1 MRHHTRR
8 ILFYSFATIFIIATP
23 IVVLYSTGLVLDF
36 QARRLNKTGGFFV
49 KTNETGIRVSANGI
63 QKTETSFFGRGAM
76 VNNLDPGTVAV
87 EVAKDGFA
95 TWKKSIEIEEQLI
108 QEFSSILLIP
118 QKIEFATIATTTR
131 QGSDTAPK
139 ALLPSPNGNILLD
152 VTKEKGLTQLWL
164 IAPASAT
171 RPLNIALPTGQEFAS
186 AEWNL
191 AGDAVFME
199 ILSGKNKQWN
209 ILHSDGRNEIIINYK
224 SRLPIEE
231 ATSTASQ
238 PKFINGASIAQ
249 ISQAT
254 DNEDFFY
261 ILDRTDKNVY
271 RWQQSKNSAAKI
283 LSDIHSFRTF
293 SDKIVFVTS
302 SGFIGLADP
311 AGEKIEILNRPGL
324 FLDDTP
330 CRIFQDENGEIAI
343 IDSAGGLYP
352 ENLDTRSFRVLGGNF
367 TNILF
372 SPDDDK
378 LGFIRK
384 EMLGLI
390 LTKDE
395 RRQPFGNAFENRRLI
410 DAGVP
415 IHNFIWFN
423 KKSTHLIFT
432 TKDGVF
438 ITEADAR
445 FGPNTITLTTGQ
457 YLIAANPNN
466 PNNFYL
472 SNGPTV
478 QSFTLE

>member
-1 MRHHTRR
+1 MQRYTRL

-23 IVVLYSTGLVLDF
+23 VVVLYSTGLVLDF

-49 KTNETGIRVSANGI
+49 KTNETGIRVSVNGV
-63 QKTETSFFGRGAM
+63 QKTETSFFGRGAL

-95 TWKKSIEIEEQLI
+95 TWKKSLEVKEQVI

-118 QKIEFATIATTTR
+118 QKIEFTTIATTTR
-131 QGSDTAPK
+131 QGSLAAPK

-164 IAPASAT
+164 IAPASAA
-171 RPLNIALPTGQEFAS
+171 RPLNIALPAGQEFAS
-186 AEWNL
+186 AEWNS
-191 AGDAVFME
+191 AGDALFME
-199 ILSGKNKQWN
+199 ILLGKNKQWS
-209 ILHSDGRNEIIINYK
+209 ILHSDGRNEVVINYK

-238 PKFINGASIAQ
+238 PKFIDGASITQ
-249 ISQAT
+249 ISQAAG
-254 DNEDFFY
+254 NEDFFY
-261 ILDRTDKNVY
+261 IFDRTDKNVY

-293 SDKIVFVTS
+293 NDKIVFVTS
-302 SGFIGLADP
+302 SGFIGLADLT
-311 AGEKIEILNRPGL
+311 GEKIEMLNRPEL
-324 FLDDTP
+324 FLNDTP

-343 IDSAGGLYP
+343 IDSAGGLYF
-352 ENLDTRSFRVLGGNF
+352 ENLDTRSSRVLEGNF

-372 SPDDDK
+372 APDDDK
-378 LGFIRK
+378 LGFLQGDA
-384 EMLGLI
+384 LGLI
-390 LTKDE
+390 LVKDE
-395 RRQPFGNAFENRRLI
+395 KRQPFGKTFENRRLI
-410 DAGVP
+410 DAGTP

-423 KKSTHLIFT
+423 KKSTHLILT
-432 TKDGVF
+432 PKSGVF
-438 ITEADAR
+438 ITEADVR
-445 FGPNTITLTTGQ
+445 FGSNTITLATGQ

-466 PNNFYL
+466 PNSFYL
-472 SNGPTV
+472 SNGLTV